1 MCGICGQYNFAT
13 GEPAQRAVIEKM
25 TAMMVHRGPDDEGF
39 YYSGPLGFGF
49 RRLSI
54 IDLDTGHQP
63 MPDPDDRVWVMLN
76 GEIYNF
82 PELRQKLEERGYVF
96 KTTSDTEVI
105 VHGYNEWGMDVLD
118 ELNGMFGLAIWD
130 DVKKVLILARDRM
143 GIKPLYYA
151 LTNGGLFFG
160 SEIRTILAG
169 MGANAD
175 PDPVA
180 LSLFLQYRYTPS
192 PLTAFRGIKKLAPGT
207 RLVVRDGEAKVE
219 RWWRYRATPLE
230 PMPTPEEAGEE
241 LLNLYKRAVKR
252 QLISD
257 VPLGILLSGGVDSAL
272 LLALMN
278 LYGREW
284 KTFSIGFGSG
294 FQNDE
299 LAYARQTAEMMG
311 SPNCP
316 IELDRAMFEKSM
328 PTIIRALEEP
338 VAASSVVPMYHVC
351 RRAREDVKV
360 ILVGQGPDEL
370 FGGYKRHL
378 GIRYG
383 AHWRSIPGFIRHPIA
398 AALGRIKRKEE
409 ITRALYSLDV
419 ESRIKRYQ
427 LVFSI
432 VPDEVTARLFKKG
445 LLPIGASDE
454 ILNCWSDLEPM
465 MEGSDELGGF
475 QFLEIRSSLPDELL
489 MYGDKLSMA
498 HGLEARVP
506 YLDQEVVE
514 YVERLSAS
522 YKVRGLKRKWLHRR
536 VAKAYLPAAIT
547 ERRKLGFETPVD
559 QWFRDSM
566 TSGMETSLREDGS
579 MIYGYLRAEEV
590 KRLMEEHR
598 SGVKNNFKILFSIAV
613 LEEWLRNYVP

>member
-445 LLPIGASDE
+445 LLPIGVSDE